1 MRTEILNIHTFAT
14 TRAVRKVVVVS
25 KRAAQDVLDT
35 VLDAG
40 DYDVVFVEGIAH
52 AYSRIKHVM
61 PSLVIVCLSVDDLD
75 GFHLLSML
83 KLDGET
89 ARIPVVTYTAAPVDA
104 IEDDSVDADDGFA
117 HRRMTA
123 SSMN

>member
-1 MRTEILNIHTFAT
+1 
-14 TRAVRKVVVVS
+14 
-25 KRAAQDVLDT
+25 